1 MICPDQKNEATT
13 MTRRFYKY
21 VLSALL
27 LCSSTT
33 VFVQGA
39 DDPSLMTYD
48 LATTAMVASEAYAR
62 DKGWNVTILITDQ
75 HNNLVMLRR
84 IDGAGARTFA
94 FATSKAL
101 VVTQTG
107 LTSAEYGNRVEAGDI
122 EAVEGG
128 VTFAGG
134 VPVYRN
140 GQLIGAVATSGVR
153 AAQDEEVSL
162 AGAETIGS
170 SSN

>member
-1 MICPDQKNEATT
+1 
-13 MTRRFYKY
+13 
-21 VLSALL
+21 
-27 LCSSTT
+27 
-33 VFVQGA
+33 
-39 DDPSLMTYD
+39 
-48 LATTAMVASEAYAR
+48 
-62 DKGWNVTILITDQ
+62 
-75 HNNLVMLRR
+75 MLRR

-94 FATSKAL
+94 FAISKAL

-122 EAVEGG
+122 EGIEGG

-140 GQLIGAVATSGVR
+140 GQLVGAIATSGVR

-162 AGAETIGS
+162 VGVETIGS